1 MNGESEIRLNLGC
14 ASRPLAGYV
23 NIDVDTLE
31 QIRERYPGAHI
42 PDGLPIYQYDI
53 FNLPFGND
61 SVIEVRSESMLEHLS
76 FAEERKFFLEMQRVI
91 KPGGVLNFSVP
102 DFEITVKQWLEA
114 RDDWRDFY
122 RSDPEAIASCHWF
135 GTYSY
140 GVENR
145 WGYLI
150 ASIFG
155 PQNSPGQF
163 HKNAFTVPKILAIL
177 SRLGFRELEIST
189 FLWKGDRNPMIRCI
203 AEKLPYKQTS

>member
-1 MNGESEIRLNLGC
+1 MNCETGIRLNLGC
-14 ASRPLAGYV
+14 ASRPLTGYV
-23 NIDVDTLE
+23 NIDLDTLE
-31 QIRERYPGAHI
+31 QIRERYPSVEI

-53 FNLPFGND
+53 FNLPFPND
-61 SVIEVRSESMLEHLS
+61 SISEVRSESMLEHLS
-76 FAEERKFFLEMQRVI
+76 FSEEREFFLEMQRVI

-102 DFEITVKQWLEA
+102 DFEVTVKQWLEA
-114 RDDWRDFY
+114 RDDWQDFY
-122 RSDPEAIASCHWF
+122 RTDPEAIANCHWF

-145 WGYLI
+145 WGYLM

-163 HKNAFTVPKILAIL
+163 HKNAYTVSKIRAIL
-177 SRLGFRELEIST
+177 SRLGFKELEIST

-203 AEKLPYKQTS
+203 AEKVSLKQTP